1 MTSLGCLE
9 KQLKSKSN
17 MIHIEL
23 NGTLGECLS
32 RLDEWLSLKDL
43 KKKVHIIIDIQDD
56 EIKKKV

>member
-1 MTSLGCLE
+1 
-9 KQLKSKSN
+9 

-56 EIKKKV
+56 EIEKKV

>member
-1 MTSLGCLE
+1 MISLRSFE

-43 KKKVHIIIDIQDD
+43 KKKIHIIIDIQDD
-56 EIKKKV
+56 EIEKKV